1 MDPYTLLA
9 LIVGIFLLMGFK
21 FMAAAV
27 ASCAFLGVAVGVGII

>member
-1 MDPYTLLA
+1 MS
-9 LIVGIFLLMGFK
+9 FLLMGFK